1 MGIFKRK
8 VLILQLI
15 SKGIINIGGGE
26 PENYEILGEEELH
39 PIVNVQPTYESCYEE
54 IEQLV
59 LHPERIPQ
67 LQEQSI
73 AYVKKH
79 HDYIKV
85 AQQYLDFYTTL

>member
-1 MGIFKRK
+1 
-8 VLILQLI
+8 
-15 SKGIINIGGGE
+15 
-26 PENYEILGEEELH
+26 
-39 PIVNVQPTYESCYEE
+39 
-54 IEQLV
+54 V